1 MRGSRGDANAP
12 AGVVL
17 AEAFGAAARSPTAT
31 QLVVSVHETPYSPV
45 STSFEFGFGLFM
57 IDHPWL
63 AWTSMVGTGP
73 FEPSHGHAGTR
84 RQTRDVIE
92 PGMYEPHG
100 A

>member
-57 IDHPWL
+57 IDHSWL

-73 FEPSHGHAGTR
+73 LSRPTATQEAAVKHETSFEPG
-84 RQTRDVIE
+84 I
-92 PGMYEPHG
+92 YEPHG